1 MKSIRHLLARKG
13 NAVQTIGP
21 DASVFEALES
31 MARHDIGALVVVD
44 DEAAVIGLLSERD
57 YARKVILYGR
67 ISRDTRVRDIMT
79 TGVLCVTSKQ
89 TVDACMALMTRHR
102 IRHIPVVENGQL
114 SGIVSIGDVVSAII
128 ENQQFTIEQL
138 EHYITGSR

>member
-13 NAVQTIGP
+13 NTVQTIGP
-21 DASVFEALES
+21 EASVFEALES
-31 MARHDIGALVVVD
+31 LARHDIGALVVVD
-44 DEAAVIGLLSERD
+44 DEGAVIGLLSERD

-79 TGVLCVTSKQ
+79 TSVLCVTSKQ

-128 ENQQFTIEQL
+128 EDQQFTIEQL

>member
-13 NAVQTIGP
+13 NAVQTVGP
-21 DASVFEALES
+21 DATVFEALEL
-31 MARHDIGALVVVD
+31 MAQHDVGALVVVD
-44 DEAAVIGLLSERD
+44 PEGELIGLVSERD
-57 YARKVILYGR
+57 YARKVILRGR
-67 ISRDTRVRDIMT
+67 ISRDTPVRDIMT
-79 TGVLCVTSKQ
+79 TSVLCVTSRQ

-128 ENQQFTIEQL
+128 EDQQFTIEQL
-138 EHYITGSR
+138 EHYISGGR

>member
-13 NAVQTIGP
+13 NAVHTIGP
-21 DASVFEALES
+21 DATVFEALEA
-31 MARHDIGALVVVD
+31 MARHDVGALVVVD
-44 DEAAVIGLLSERD
+44 PDGDVIGLLSERD
-57 YARKVILYGR
+57 YARKVILHGR
-67 ISRDTRVRDIMT
+67 ISRDTPVRDIMS
-79 TGVLCVTSKQ
+79 TGVICVASRQ

-128 ENQQFTIEQL
+128 EDQQFTIEQL
-138 EHYITGSR
+138 EHYITDSR